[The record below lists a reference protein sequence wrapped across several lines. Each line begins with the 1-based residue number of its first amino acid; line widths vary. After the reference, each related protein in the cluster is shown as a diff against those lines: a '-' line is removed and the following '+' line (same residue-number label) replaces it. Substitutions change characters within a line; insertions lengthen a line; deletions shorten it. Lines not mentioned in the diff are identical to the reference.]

1 MATKNYMLGRVKWQR
16 PQGLLFSNDA
26 GTLDDGIFV
35 PQGTVE
41 GQDFIILTDHNRS
54 EISLTNNRLEN
65 RLRTINGTM
74 RSYHTAD
81 KLNLSVSWNMV
92 PSRSYASDP
101 AYDPNGVY
109 TGASEEYTADGGAG
123 GVEMLEWYE
132 NHSGPFYVYLAYDK
146 YTNFDTNK
154 YEHLNQYSQVLHM
167 YFASFDYS
175 ISKRG
180 STNHDLWNVTMSLE
194 EV

>member
-1 MATKNYMLGRVKWQR
+1 MATSNYMLGRVRWAR

-26 GTLDDGIFV
+26 GTLDSGIFV

-41 GQDFIILTDHNRS
+41 GQDFIILTDHNRA
-54 EISLTNNRLEN
+54 EISMTNVRLEN
-65 RLRTINGTM
+65 RMRTINGTM

-81 KLNLSVSWNMV
+81 KLNLSVSWQNV
-92 PSRSYASDP
+92 PSRSYSSDP
-101 AYDPNGVY
+101 TYSVDGAY
-109 TGASEEYTADGGAG
+109 TGSGDEYTADGGAG

-132 NHSGPFYVYLAYDK
+132 NHSGPFYVYLSYDK

-154 YEHLNQYSQVLHM
+154 YQHLNQYSQVLHM
-167 YFASFDYS
+167 YFASFDYT

-180 STNHDLWNVTMSLE
+180 STNHDLWNVSMTLE